1 MKRRPSI
8 LFVLPWELSAAGG
21 VNQVV
26 LNLARE
32 AARRHRLQPIIFC
45 ADWSQE
51 HFTEEEH
58 DGVTVVSGRLRQPLA
73 RQNPMR
79 NFAGFAFT
87 MRRQIVEWRKFIADH
102 NVRIINMHYV
112 GLNYFVFAILRA
124 FAGAKIRLL
133 YSLHG
138 ADLAEMRQG
147 GPANAAM
154 MRWML
159 RQGHRVICCSDDL
172 ARRAR
177 NTLKIDERRII
188 TIHNGI
194 DIDELEAS
202 KHVDYVPKTGDF
214 DNYLLSV
221 GTFEHKKGQDVLM
234 HAFTKLLRE
243 GLKSAL
249 VLIGR
254 STPHIKTLRNT
265 ARQLGLQHHV
275 FFVPDLDHTKT
286 LAAIRNARLLV
297 QPSREEPFG
306 ITLLEAGYLETPIVA
321 TRTGGIPEVLGSYY
335 PYLAEPDNPDALAQ
349 TIDDALFNP
358 TETGRQINLM
368 KRRVAT
374 TFTWGS
380 AFGSYEAFWTRKR
393 S

>member
-32 AARRHRLQPIIFC
+32 AARRHRLRPIIFC
-45 ADWSQE
+45 ADWSHE
-51 HFTEEEH
+51 RFVESEYEGITLI
-58 DGVTVVSGRLRQPLA
+58 SGRLRQPLA
-73 RQNPMR
+73 PENPIR
-79 NFAGFAFT
+79 NLAGFAFS
-87 MRRQIVEWRKFIADH
+87 MRRQLAEWRRFITEN
-102 NVRIINMHYV
+102 NVRIISMHYV
-112 GLNYFVFAILRA
+112 GLNYFVFAMLRA
-124 FAGAKIRLL
+124 FTPLKLRLL

-138 ADLAEMRQG
+138 ADLAELRTA
-147 GPANAAM
+147 GPGNRAM
-154 MRWML
+154 VRWML
-159 RQGHRVICCSDDL
+159 RQGHRMICCSDDL

-177 NTLKIDERRII
+177 NALKVDERRVV

-194 DIDELEAS
+194 DIEELDNS
-202 KHVDYVPKTGDF
+202 KRVDYRPNIGEF

-221 GTFEHKKGQDVLM
+221 GTFEHKKGQDILL
-234 HAFTKLLRE
+234 HAYTQLLRE

-254 STPHIKTLRNT
+254 NTPYLKTLRST
-265 ARQLGLQHHV
+265 VRQLGLQHHV
-275 FFVPDLDHTKT
+275 FFILDLDHART

-321 TRTGGIPEVLGSYY
+321 TRVGGIPEVLGSYY
-335 PYLAEPDNPDALAQ
+335 PYLAESENPDSLAQ
-349 TIDDALFNP
+349 AIDDALFNP

-374 TFTWGS
+374 TFTWGNAYS
-380 AFGSYEAFWTRKR
+380 SYETFWTKKR
-393 S
+393 R